1 VLNDAAAVIEASLD
15 GIPKREHDA
24 EREGYPED
32 PCDVFRHRKPATS
45 DDAAP
50 VGEELCSGC
59 TRHDA
64 VRCSYVD
71 KRGRQCP
78 TSWCPDH
85 SVMVLGVNYC
95 RRHASTMTAIE
106 GVETVGGLPDL
117 NNRAPSL
124 VGWMG
129 RQLEPAIMELL
140 GRVAK
145 ANGATLVIEPV
156 SLVRSH
162 GGATR
167 CWAKTWK
174 MVDRTGVLSRVSIE
188 VDEDDDCQVGA
199 WVDRDMVGSGTPP
212 WIEHRLAGEAVD
224 PDTDSAERHEF
235 AVAMVRSI
243 QLVVTGREVT
253 PGH

>member
-1 VLNDAAAVIEASLD
+1 MMRPPSLKRVLTGFPNASTMRN
-15 GIPKREHDA
+15 GR
-24 EREGYPED
+24 GYPED
-32 PCDVFRHRKPATS
+32 RFDVFRHRKTATGV
-45 DDAAP
+45 DVVPIGTD
-50 VGEELCSGC
+50 LCSGC

-64 VRCSYVD
+64 VCCSYVD

-95 RRHASTMTAIE
+95 RRHASTITAIE
-106 GVETVGGLPDL
+106 GVETVAGLPDL

-129 RQLEPAIMELL
+129 KQLEPAIIELL
-140 GRVAK
+140 GRVAI

-212 WIEHRLAGEAVD
+212 WIEHRLAGEKVD
-224 PDTDSAERHEF
+224 HETDSAERHEF

>member
-1 VLNDAAAVIEASLD
+1 MMRPPSLKRVLTGLPNASTMEN
-15 GIPKREHDA
+15 GRV
-24 EREGYPED
+24 YPED
-32 PCDVFRHRKPATS
+32 RFDVFRHRKPATGV
-45 DDAAP
+45 DAAP
-50 VGEELCSGC
+50 VGVDLCSGC

-64 VRCSYVD
+64 VRCRYVD
-71 KRGRQCP
+71 KRERQCP

-95 RRHASTMTAIE
+95 RRHASTITAIE
-106 GVETVGGLPDL
+106 GVETVAGLPDL

-129 RQLEPAIMELL
+129 KQLEPAIVELL
-140 GRVAK
+140 GRVAV

-212 WIEHRLAGEAVD
+212 WIEHRLAGEKVD
-224 PDTDSAERHEF
+224 QETDSAERHEF